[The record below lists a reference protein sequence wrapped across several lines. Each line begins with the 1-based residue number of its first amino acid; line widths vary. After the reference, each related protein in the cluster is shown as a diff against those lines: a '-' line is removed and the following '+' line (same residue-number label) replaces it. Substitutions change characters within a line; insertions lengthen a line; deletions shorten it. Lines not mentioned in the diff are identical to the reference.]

1 MKTSSWTWQQ
11 FAVVGLI
18 VFAFGMSALISR
30 TVFERLPHLE
40 DEVAYLFQ
48 AQVFARGQVVMDSPT
63 PRQAFFYVFVVDHMG
78 TRFSKYTPGA
88 SAFLAVSVILGQV
101 WWANS
106 ALAAL
111 CVALT
116 YRLGALTFSRHVGL
130 IAAALVAFSPMAL
143 LLNATLMSHTAA
155 LFCTLLFLVG
165 YAYIERHEHLR
176 ALVYTRTS
184 RAWRW
189 ALVGG
194 LALGALVAL
203 RPLTAVGI
211 ALPLVLWSA
220 GKVVIR
226 FFAGGDIRQSLRHVG
241 HFLIPYVILSLAVI
255 PLAATIPLYN
265 LAAVGDPSANLYTL
279 VWEYDRVGFGEGYGR
294 NNHSI
299 ERALKN
305 TRFDMPMYA
314 ADLFG
319 WQLGAV
325 TPSVQNYLRVA
336 NSYYPVFGISW
347 ILLPFGLWLGRR
359 NRWAW
364 IALAVAT
371 SLVVV
376 HFLYWIGA
384 QVYSTRYYYE
394 SLACLAILTAIPI
407 ATLIE
412 RAGRF
417 VSKDHAA
424 ANVARGIGWTL
435 LLFVLLHTL
444 YNYSTPRIDAL
455 YRYNEI
461 NSDILRDVAARRDGR
476 PVLVLV
482 YGDATGD
489 NRVRWRAIG
498 ELMAVT
504 SPFLD
509 SEIIGAR
516 AYNEEMAAQLRAQFP
531 NHQIIEMDA
540 VGNIATFRE
549 P

>member
-88 SAFLAVSVILGQV
+88 SAFLAVGVILGQV

-116 YRLGALTFSRHVGL
+116 YRLGALTFSRKVGL

-435 LLFVLLHTL
+435 LLFVLLQH
-444 YNYSTPRIDAL
+444 
-455 YRYNEI
+455 
-461 NSDILRDVAARRDGR
+461 AA
-476 PVLVLV
+476 
-482 YGDATGD
+482 
-489 NRVRWRAIG
+489 
-498 ELMAVT
+498 
-504 SPFLD
+504 
-509 SEIIGAR
+509 
-516 AYNEEMAAQLRAQFP
+516 
-531 NHQIIEMDA
+531 H
-540 VGNIATFRE
+540 
-549 P
+549 